1 MLPFSSSPK
10 HNRCHPWISEF
21 IVANLESK
29 TFGWNLMCSKSCAS
43 EIYSFLK
50 VQLVLGS
57 KKVCLQNHREKRWF
71 RDDMIIW
78 GPALLFSNFD
88 QPSPSCW
95 KTWEETAMEDRA
107 LRSWRRR
114 AATRRTTLTRFSLS
128 RHLSGGLMVSWIV
141 FLVSVTFFPFWQGH
155 CLLQFLLGD
164 HQQISLGCE
173 IVSCIID
180 DRFVVVWKNV
190 LIDQWNKSL
199 SSITTPYDPWR

>member
-50 VQLVLGS
+50 IQLVLGS

-128 RHLSGGLMVSWIV
+128 RHLSAGLMVSG
-141 FLVSVTFFPFWQGH
+141 TFFIFDEGIVYFNSFRRWSANFTGWWHWILYYGQLIFC
-155 CLLQFLLGD
+155 CLRECSHWPL
-164 HQQISLGCE
+164 
-173 IVSCIID
+173 
-180 DRFVVVWKNV
+180 K
-190 LIDQWNKSL
+190 
-199 SSITTPYDPWR
+199 